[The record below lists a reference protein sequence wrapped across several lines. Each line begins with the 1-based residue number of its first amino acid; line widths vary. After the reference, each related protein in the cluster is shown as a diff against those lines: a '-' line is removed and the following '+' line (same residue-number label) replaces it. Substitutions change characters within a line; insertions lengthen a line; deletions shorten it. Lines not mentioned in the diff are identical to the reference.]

1 MSSQEIEDLPG
12 VGEKVGEKL
21 KAAGYTDL
29 MALAAASAAEL
40 NDKCNLGEETANK
53 IINAARGKLKM
64 GFEVATEVLKR
75 RESIGKI
82 GTNSISLNNLLGGG
96 VETQAITEAFGAF
109 GSGKSQLAHQLAVN
123 VQLPK
128 EQGGLEGKAIFIDTE
143 QTFRPERIQDMAR
156 ALGLDP
162 KGALENILVARAYNS
177 DHQILL
183 AEKAEEIIKTQGV
196 RLLIVDSLTANFR
209 SDYTGRGQLAD
220 RQQTLNKHLHKLQR
234 LADVYNLAVYVTNQ
248 VMSRPDIMF
257 GDPTVPIG
265 GHVLG
270 HQSTYRIYLRKSKGE
285 KRIARMIDSPC
296 LPEGEA
302 IFNVGL
308 EGVKDDEE
316 FLKSLEKPDGKKKV
330 AVSVEEDQEEE

>member
-1 MSSQEIEDLPG
+1 MSSEEIENLPG
-12 VGEKVGEKL
+12 VGEKIAEKL
-21 KAAGYTDL
+21 SAAGYTDML
-29 MALAAASAAEL
+29 ALAAASAAEL
-40 NDKCNLGEETANK
+40 NDKCGLGEETANK

-82 GTNSISLNNLLGGG
+82 STGSKCLDNLLGGG
-96 VETQAITEAFGAF
+96 VETQAITEAYGAF
-109 GSGKSQLAHQLAVN
+109 GSGKSQLAHQLAVI

-128 EQGGLEGKAIFIDTE
+128 QQGGLEGKAVFIDTE
-143 QTFRPERIQDMAR
+143 QTFRPERIQDMA
-156 ALGLDP
+156 ADMGLDS
-162 KGALENILVARAYNS
+162 KKTLENILVARAYNS

-183 AEKAEEIIKTQGV
+183 AEKAEELIKAQNV
-196 RLLIVDSLTANFR
+196 KLLIIDSLTANFR

-220 RQQTLNKHLHKLQR
+220 RQQTLNRHLHKIQR

-270 HQSTYRIYLRKSKGE
+270 HQSTYRIYLRKSKGD

-302 IFNVGL
+302 VFRVGL
-308 EGVKDDEE
+308 EGIRDDEE
-316 FLKSLEKPDGKKKV
+316 FLKTMEKTDGKKKI
-330 AVSVEEDQEEE
+330 AVSIEEDEAEE

>member
-1 MSSQEIEDLPG
+1 MTSEQIEELPG
-12 VGEKVGEKL
+12 VGDKVGEKL

-29 MALAAASAAEL
+29 MALAAASASEL
-40 NDKCNLGEETANK
+40 NDKCALGEETANK

-64 GFEVATEVLKR
+64 GFELATEVLKR

-82 GTNSISLNNLLGGG
+82 STHSKSLNILLGGG
-96 VETQAITEAFGAF
+96 IETQAITECYGAF
-109 GSGKSQLAHQLAVN
+109 GSGKSQLAHQLAVA
-123 VQLPK
+123 VQLPV
-128 EQGGLEGKAIFIDTE
+128 EDGGLGGKAVFIDTE
-143 QTFRPERIQDMAR
+143 QTFRPERIQDMAK

-162 KGALENILVARAYNS
+162 KTVLENILVARAYNS

-183 AEKAEEIIKTQGV
+183 AEKAEDVIKNQGV
-196 RLLIVDSLTANFR
+196 KLLIVDSLTANFR

-220 RQQTLNKHLHKLQR
+220 RQQTLNKHMHKLQR
-234 LADVYNLAVYVTNQ
+234 LGDVYNIAIYVTNQ

-285 KRIARMIDSPC
+285 KRIARMIDSPS

-302 IFNVGL
+302 IFTVGL
-308 EGVKDDEE
+308 DGVRDDEE
-316 FLKSLEKPDGKKKV
+316 YIKSLEKSDGKKKV
-330 AVSVEEDQEEE
+330 AISVEEDEDE